1 MRVLYDSK
9 ADLGIESVT
18 AEKNEEDKLPRSLPE
33 EMRSIL
39 ADTAEVFS
47 VHKVKAKDG
56 SYMLK
61 MINMDA
67 MESEGTRKYVALAGP
82 IIDH

>member
-1 MRVLYDSK
+1 MILK

-39 ADTAEVFS
+39 ADTAEVMCLRRLIWTRWS
-47 VHKVKAKDG
+47 RKV
-56 SYMLK
+56 LE
-61 MINMDA
+61 N
-67 MESEGTRKYVALAGP
+67 VLL
-82 IIDH
+82 